1 MGHGEDGTPNVTHEQ
16 ADFRPRDDLWPLP
29 WQTADMNSPR
39 SLSVHSVPS
48 HSGGFPAVLVAALA
62 LLLSACGAGA
72 MSINGARTRD
82 TGTPVT
88 IEGAVTVA
96 PGTFKSAME
105 DDGFSVQDSS
115 AGIYVKMA
123 QKQPFGLGA
132 KVRVTGTLDEQNKLR
147 ILKAEPAGVKQL
159 HGTQQVSPKTVAT
172 GEVNES
178 VEGQLVQVSGN
189 VTKTFQDD
197 SPYGYKL
204 YIDDGSG
211 EVQVFVHVSAGFD
224 KATLQALTANQRITV
239 VGLAAQYETTY
250 EVAPRQP
257 SDLTL

>member
-1 MGHGEDGTPNVTHEQ
+1 M
-16 ADFRPRDDLWPLP
+16 A
-29 WQTADMNSPR
+29 AMNSHR
-39 SLSVHSVPS
+39 LSSVRSVPAS
-48 HSGGFPAVLVAALA
+48 SARLLAGVGVTFA

-72 MSINGARTRD
+72 LSITEARAKG
-82 TGTPVT
+82 TGTEVT
-88 IEGAVTVA
+88 IEGFVTVP
-96 PGTFKSAME
+96 PGAFKSALE
-105 DDGFSVQDSS
+105 DEGFAVQDDSG
-115 AGIYVKMA
+115 GIYVKMA
-123 QKQPFGLGA
+123 EKQAFGLGA
-132 KVRVTGTLDEQNKLR
+132 KVRVTGTLDEQNKLG
-147 ILKAEPAGVKQL
+147 ILKVAPTGVKL
-159 HGTQQVSPKTVAT
+159 LDGTQQVSPKTVGT
-172 GEVNES
+172 GAVKED

-224 KATLQALTANQRITV
+224 KAALQALTANQRITV

-257 SDLTL
+257 SDLTTQ